1 MNEIKRE
8 KFQKLQVTMQEL
20 LRYQKHML
28 SMIEDKQVRDQISED
43 GLMITNKRMAILEPL

>member
-43 GLMITNKRMAILEPL
+43 GLMITNKRMTILEPL